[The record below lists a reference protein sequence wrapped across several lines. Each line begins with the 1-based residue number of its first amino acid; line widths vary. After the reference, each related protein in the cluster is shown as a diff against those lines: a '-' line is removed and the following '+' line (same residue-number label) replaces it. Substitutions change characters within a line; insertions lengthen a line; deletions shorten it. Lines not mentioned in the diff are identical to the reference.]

1 MTPLQEDLA
10 FLEHYGVKGQRWGH
24 RKDSTPGV
32 SRKTDREAKKDAE
45 EFARA
50 KLFYGQGAGTR
61 RKLIKATVE
70 AKSKRDP
77 SYAKAFDNHL
87 GKQDLSTHASK
98 ARSERRRTDTKERT
112 KQRAGAVARRLTGEW
127 GTQAAFTTAAIAGV
141 TYARSSQGQ
150 ALMRKTMSQVR
161 NFSNTKNAKAT
172 TDFLTDY
179 FARNG

>member
-87 GKQDLSTHASK
+87 GNRIFLHTLLKHALNAAALTLK
-98 ARSERRRTDTKERT
+98 SERNNELVLWRVVLLASGEHKP
-112 KQRAGAVARRLTGEW
+112 RLLLLQLPE
-127 GTQAAFTTAAIAGV
+127 
-141 TYARSSQGQ
+141 
-150 ALMRKTMSQVR
+150 L
-161 NFSNTKNAKAT
+161 
-172 TDFLTDY
+172 LTLEVHRDK
-179 FARNG
+179 R